1 MKKWPEDNKPAG
13 FDDLV
18 LPVVQT
24 VKAAYWYEK
33 KPLKFGLTYNGLP
46 LTSCEILATSLTISE
61 KLSAENMKYDEE
73 EQGREPLEVLIGIA
87 VQLGIEQGLRISKE
101 RYDRWLF
108 LAKSPLDTMMEWKP

>member
-24 VKAAYWYEK
+24 VKAAYKLEK

-46 LTSCEILATSLTISE
+46 LTSCI
-61 KLSAENMKYDEE
+61 
-73 EQGREPLEVLIGIA
+73 
-87 VQLGIEQGLRISKE
+87 LGIP
-101 RYDRWLF
+101 LF
-108 LAKSPLDTMMEWKP
+108 LTEGRRGPNSYSIDRVDNSKGYTKENTRVISFLANSRKGDLTLDQVEAMLRYMKS